1 MKSDSTTLP
10 FKILLAAADADDVSA
25 FRQAYHARGIHAVI
39 TRCPPGEVMK
49 QIEMLRED
57 AGAFYDLLIMDCGP
71 LRGQGPEVRGQG
83 SEALASYPSPLTSH
97 PPLPAVLLLGTES
110 ESLIDGSSD
119 AGFDCFDY
127 CLIKDREGLYLK
139 LLPAILLRTVQQKEE
154 RFARRRAEYALRES
168 EEKYRSMMEA
178 MRDPVYICSPGF
190 RVTFMNPAM
199 IRRTGYNA
207 VGDRCY
213 KALHDRESACPW
225 CLHWKTQKGE
235 YSESE
240 ICSPK
245 DGRFYHVSNSPIFHS
260 NGTISKMTIFRDITE
275 IRRIEEELR
284 HSKEIAESANRAKDE
299 FMSNMSHE
307 IRTAMN
313 AVIGMLD
320 LMLFTDP
327 GHQQRE
333 FLESAK
339 SAADS
344 LMVMIEGLLSFSA
357 VKSGRIRPEEKS
369 VEIHS
374 FMENFMI
381 PLRARTRSRS
391 LGLSLGIASD
401 VPPVIV
407 TDPNFLR
414 QILANLTDN
423 AVKFTEKGRIGV
435 RVRGAGSA
443 SQVRGSGFGVRGELT
458 PNLEPRTSNLLFEIS
473 DTGIGIPSGR
483 IGEIFDGF
491 TQADGSA
498 TRIFGGIGIGTA
510 ISRQLVEML
519 GGRIWAESREGK
531 GSTFYFTIR
540 IRPGQADSVQGL
552 SSRSRI
558 SLCEKKLKI
567 LLTEDNVLNRRL
579 ARKILE
585 TRGHECKSALNG
597 KEAVEAF
604 EREKFDLILMDVS
617 MPVMDGLEAT
627 RQIREKERKTGGHI
641 PIIAMTAH
649 AMKEDQDRCIAAG
662 MDTYMAK
669 PIRLERFLSVAEA
682 IIGKIR
688 PESGND
694 LESRSTVPGG
704 NDLESRFTLPGGNDL
719 ESRFTLPG
727 EHDKVFKMEELLE
740 ITGGNR
746 ELAKEVIRLYLSSLP
761 KFMAQIE
768 KGIAQGDSK
777 SVEFGSH
784 ALKGMSYNLSA
795 QRAAKTALE
804 LEKMGR
810 DGNLSGAGEMY
821 SKLEAEAEYLKE
833 ALEVRSEK

>member
-1 MKSDSTTLP
+1 MMKSDSITLP
-10 FKILLAAADADDVSA
+10 FKILLAGADADDVSA
-25 FRQAYHARGIHAVI
+25 FQQAYHARGIPVVI

-49 QIEMLRED
+49 QIEMLRQD
-57 AGAFYDLLIMDCGP
+57 AGAFYDLLITDCVLGD
-71 LRGQGPEVRGQG
+71 QG
-83 SEALASYPSPLTSH
+83 SEALASYPSPLTSD
-97 PPLPAVLLLGTES
+97 PPLPAVLLIGTES
-110 ESLIDGSSD
+110 KSLIDESSA
-119 AGFDCFDY
+119 AGFDYFDY
-127 CLIKDREGLYLK
+127 CLIKDKEGLYLK

-154 RFARRRAEYALRES
+154 QNAGRLAEYALRES

-178 MRDPVYICSPGF
+178 MRDPVYICSPDF

-207 VGDRCY
+207 VGERCY
-213 KALHDRESACPW
+213 RALHDRESACPW

-240 ICSPK
+240 VCSPK
-245 DGRFYHVSNSPIFHS
+245 DSRFYLMSNSPIFHS
-260 NGTISKMTIFRDITE
+260 DGTISKMTIFRDITE

-284 HSKEIAESANRAKDE
+284 RSKEIAESANRAKDE

-307 IRTAMN
+307 IRTPMN

-333 FLESAK
+333 FLESAR

-344 LMVMIEGLLSFSA
+344 LMMLIDGLLSFSA
-357 VKSGRIRPEEKS
+357 VKSGQIRPEEKS
-369 VEIHS
+369 VGIHS

-381 PLRARTRSRS
+381 PLRARTRSKS

-423 AVKFTEKGRIGV
+423 AVKFTEKGGIGI
-435 RVRGAGSA
+435 R
-443 SQVRGSGFGVRGELT
+443 VRGELT

-473 DTGIGIPSGR
+473 DTGIGIPSDR
-483 IGEIFDGF
+483 IKGIFDGF
-491 TQADGSA
+491 TQADGYA

-519 GGRIWAESREGK
+519 GGRIWAESQEGK

-540 IRPGQADSVQGL
+540 VRAGQAESVQDF
-552 SSRSRI
+552 SPRSRI

-579 ARKILE
+579 AQKILE

-641 PIIAMTAH
+641 PIIAMTAY
-649 AMKEDQDRCIAAG
+649 AMKEDQERCIAAG

-669 PIRLERFLSVAEA
+669 PIRLEKFLSVAEA
-682 IIGKIR
+682 VIAKSS
-688 PESGND
+688 PESEIAGND
-694 LESRSTVPGG
+694 LQNRSAVPEGNDLQSRSTVPEG
-704 NDLESRFTLPGGNDL
+704 NDLQSRSTMPGD
-719 ESRFTLPG
+719 
-727 EHDKVFKMEELLE
+727 HDKVFKMEELLE

-746 ELAKEVIRLYLSSLP
+746 ELAKEVIRLYLASLP

-768 KGIAQGDSK
+768 NGIAQGDSK

-795 QRAAKTALE
+795 QRVAKTALE

-821 SKLEAEAEYLKE
+821 SKLEAEVEYLKE